1 VAGDGRLAGH
11 RPLAAG
17 FVLPEAGLAVVTES
31 ELYAAT
37 ARSRTRRDSRKAA
50 TMEGWLR
57 DLSELKPGDPV
68 VHSSHGIGR
77 YMGLVHMDLG
87 EGQTEFL
94 HLEYANG
101 DKLYVPVSQLH
112 VITRYA
118 GADPE
123 AVHLH
128 TLGSGQWEKAK
139 KKAAQQVRDTAAEL
153 LALYAQRAA
162 RKGHQFDFKQHDL
175 EAFADGFGFEETPT
189 RWPPSRPWW
198 PT

>member
-1 VAGDGRLAGH
+1 MRRWPWAPAPWRRLHAARGR
-11 RPLAAG
+11 
-17 FVLPEAGLAVVTES
+17 LAVVTES

-37 ARSRTRRDSRKAA
+37 ARTRTRRDSRKAA

-68 VHSSHGIGR
+68 VHQPRHRPLHGPG
-77 YMGLVHMDLG
+77 HMDLG

-112 VITRYA
+112 VISRYA

-123 AVHLH
+123 AASCTAGLRPV
-128 TLGSGQWEKAK
+128 GKGQ
-139 KKAAQQVRDTAAEL
+139 AQGRRAGATPPPSCSRSTPSAPRARATVRL
-153 LALYAQRAA
+153 QAA
-162 RKGHQFDFKQHDL
+162 RL
-175 EAFADGFGFEETPT
+175 RSRRRLRLRETPT
-189 RWPPSRPWW
+189 SRPPSTP
-198 PT
+198 